1 MSNRGVN
8 YQRRAEA
15 EQVCLLRELQVADV
29 QLLGREEAH
38 RWQADALRDQL
49 EEVKSQMQSGAQM
62 AMSAAVAAA
71 EARAASQDDAQKY
84 KDQVTKLRAKVAVL
98 QSDNDRLEKQAKEAG
113 LKTKR
118 NTDGEKKDWVDIDTM
133 EDWMPKAKE
142 KAKSGLEDDLVTRE
156 ELAEHVKR
164 AVVMEQQRGY
174 KRVGG
179 LEAEVTRLT
188 NLTNSL
194 RTERNKATREL
205 QQSREQAAELHAML
219 TAIGGELAHADSQRA
234 EHEVLVAQATME
246 EVRELKTELKEAE
259 GSLAEQRA
267 LIGALAQGN
276 AAPATSEEGEQ
287 AAAAPGDALLGG
299 GLTVDVGDSTGSAG
313 PAPAAVM
320 EDPMMETVRLL
331 RVRQTELE
339 ASESKLTEERDE
351 ALADGTELRN
361 KLQQAGTALSH
372 SKQQVMNLKTQ
383 LYAATNSGLAKEG
396 YSDVREGF
404 LSKSQL
410 KQYEKYEPPTV
421 SASKHAS
428 TQQNDS
434 SSTQRSLSHSL
445 PYPYPYPPLS
455 GGHREV
461 LQ

>member
-1 MSNRGVN
+1 M
-8 YQRRAEA
+8 
-15 EQVCLLRELQVADV
+15 
-29 QLLGREEAH
+29 
-38 RWQADALRDQL
+38 RDQL

-299 GLTVDVGDSTGSAG
+299 GLTVDVGDSTGTAG
-313 PAPAAVM
+313 PSAVM

-421 SASKHAS
+421 SASMHAS
-428 TQQNDS
+428 TSRDS
-434 SSTQRSLSHSL
+434 SSTERSLSHSL
-445 PYPYPYPPLS
+445 PYPYPSPPLS